1 MATFNIPSQNQSAN
15 KSGKNT
21 SAQAVAFINPYVRF
35 QGEFKQV
42 RCEYNTVFA
51 GTVNNILAALVV
63 QDIDFTLKVEVAKSS
78 SRTPSFAGLVM
89 PEAPQREGKPV
100 LGYLNY
106 SLIDEMGEEF
116 RIKGTFSLMDTPLN
130 RQLIKALEAG
140 IADRLQW
147 DLRVN
152 LAGQEVKDMEV
163 EGDTFGF
170 DL

>member
-1 MATFNIPSQNQSAN
+1 MANFNIPSQNTS

-21 SAQAVAFINPYVRF
+21 ATQAVCFINPYVKF
-35 QGEFKQV
+35 QGEMKQV

-51 GTVNNILAALVV
+51 GSINNILAACVA
-63 QDIDFTLKVEVAKSS
+63 QDIDFELKVEVAKTST
-78 SRTPSFAGLVM
+78 RVPSFAGLVM
-89 PEAPQREGKPV
+89 PEAQQREGKPV

-106 SLIDEMGEEF
+106 SLVDEEGEEF
-116 RIKGTFSLMDTPLN
+116 RIKGTFALTDTPLN
-130 RQLIKALEAG
+130 RQLVKAFDAG
-140 IADRLQW
+140 IADKLQW

-152 LAGQEVKDMEV
+152 LANQEVQDIKV

>member
-1 MATFNIPSQNQSAN
+1 MATFNIPSQNSTA
-15 KSGKNT
+15 KSGKST
-21 SAQAVAFINPYVRF
+21 AQAVCFINPYVRF
-35 QGEFKQV
+35 QGEMKQV

-51 GTVNNILAALVV
+51 GSVNNILAACVA
-63 QDIDFTLKVEVAKSS
+63 QDIDFTLKVEVAKTST
-78 SRTPSFAGLVM
+78 RIPSFEGLVM
-89 PEAPQREGKPV
+89 PEAPAKEGKPV

-106 SLIDEMGEEF
+106 SLVDDHGEEF
-116 RIKGTFSLMDTPLN
+116 RIKGTFALTDTPLN

>member
-1 MATFNIPSQNQSAN
+1 MANFNIPSQNTS

-21 SAQAVAFINPYVRF
+21 ATQAVCFINPYVKF
-35 QGEFKQV
+35 QGEMKQV

-51 GTVNNILAALVV
+51 GSINNVLAACVA
-63 QDIDFTLKVEVAKSS
+63 QDVDFELKVEVAKTST
-78 SRTPSFAGLVM
+78 RVPSFAGLVM

-106 SLIDEMGEEF
+106 SLVDEEGEEF
-116 RIKGTFSLMDTPLN
+116 RIKGTFALTDTPLN
-130 RQLIKALEAG
+130 RQLVKALDAG
-140 IADRLQW
+140 IADKLQW

-152 LAGQEVKDMEV
+152 LANQEVKDIEV
-163 EGDTFGF
+163 KGDTFGF

>member
-1 MATFNIPSQNQSAN
+1 MANFNIPSQNQSAA
-15 KSGKNT
+15 KSGK
-21 SAQAVAFINPYVRF
+21 SAAQAVCFVNPYVKF
-35 QGEFKQV
+35 QGELRQV
-42 RCEYNTVFA
+42 RCEYNTVFS
-51 GTVNNILAALVV
+51 GTVNNILAALVA
-63 QDIDFTLKVEVAKSS
+63 QDIDFTLKVEVAKTST
-78 SRTPSFAGLVM
+78 RIPSFEGLVM
-89 PEAPQREGKPV
+89 PEAPAREGKPV

-106 SLIDEMGEEF
+106 ILVDHHGEEF
-116 RIKGTFSLMDTPLN
+116 RIKGTFALTDTPLN

-152 LAGQEVKDMEV
+152 LPSQEVKDMEV

>member
-1 MATFNIPSQNQSAN
+1 MANYNIPSQNTAA
-15 KSGKNT
+15 KSGK
-21 SAQAVAFINPYVRF
+21 SATQAVCFINPYVKF
-35 QGEFKQV
+35 QGEMKQV
-42 RCEYNTVFA
+42 KCEYNTVFA
-51 GTVNNILAALVV
+51 GSVNNVLAACVA
-63 QDIDFTLKVEVAKSS
+63 QDIDFTLKVEVAKTST
-78 SRTPSFAGLVM
+78 RMPTFTGLVM

-106 SLIDEMGEEF
+106 SLVDEAGEEF
-116 RIKGTFSLMDTPLN
+116 RIKGTFALVDTPLN

-140 IADRLQW
+140 IADKLQW

-152 LAGQEVKDMEV
+152 LANQEVQDIQV

>member
-1 MATFNIPSQNQSAN
+1 MANFNFPSQNSTA
-15 KSGKNT
+15 KSGKST
-21 SAQAVAFINPYVRF
+21 AQAAVCFVNPYVRF
-35 QGEFKQV
+35 QGEMKQV
-42 RCEYNTVFA
+42 RCEFNTVFP
-51 GTVNNILAALVV
+51 GTVNNVLAACVA
-63 QDIDFTLKVEVAKSS
+63 QDIDYALKVEVAKTST
-78 SRTPSFAGLVM
+78 RVPSFEGLVM

-106 SLIDEMGEEF
+106 ILVDDNGEEF
-116 RIKGTFSLMDTPLN
+116 RIKGTFALTDTPLN

-152 LAGQEVKDMEV
+152 LANQEVKDLEV

>member
-1 MATFNIPSQNQSAN
+1 MANFNFPSQNSTA
-15 KSGKNT
+15 KSGKST
-21 SAQAVAFINPYVRF
+21 AQAVCFINPYVRF
-35 QGEFKQV
+35 QGEMKQV

-51 GTVNNILAALVV
+51 GSVNNILAALVA
-63 QDIDFTLKVEVAKSS
+63 QDIDFTLKVEVAKTS
-78 SRTPSFAGLVM
+78 SRVPSFEGLVM
-89 PEAPQREGKPV
+89 PEAPAREGKPV

-106 SLIDEMGEEF
+106 ILVDDNGEEF
-116 RIKGTFSLMDTPLN
+116 RIKGTFALTDTPLN

-152 LAGQEVKDMEV
+152 LANQEVKDMEV

>member
-1 MATFNIPSQNQSAN
+1 MANFNIPSQNTS

-21 SAQAVAFINPYVRF
+21 ATQAVCFINPYVKF
-35 QGEFKQV
+35 QGEMKQV

-51 GTVNNILAALVV
+51 GSINNVLAACVA
-63 QDIDFTLKVEVAKSS
+63 QDVDFELKVEVAKTST
-78 SRTPSFAGLVM
+78 RIPTFTGLVM

-106 SLIDEMGEEF
+106 TLVDEEGEEF
-116 RIKGTFSLMDTPLN
+116 RIKGTFALTDTPLN
-130 RQLIKALEAG
+130 RQLVKALDAG
-140 IADRLQW
+140 IADKLQW

-152 LAGQEVKDMEV
+152 LANQEVKDIEV
-163 EGDTFGF
+163 KGDTFGF

>member
-1 MATFNIPSQNQSAN
+1 MATFNIPSQNSTA
-15 KSGKNT
+15 KSGKST
-21 SAQAVAFINPYVRF
+21 AQAVCFINPYVKF
-35 QGEFKQV
+35 QGEMKQV
-42 RCEYNTVFA
+42 KCEYNTVFA
-51 GTVNNILAALVV
+51 GSVNNVLAALVA
-63 QDIDFTLKVEVAKSS
+63 QDIDFTLKVEVAKTST
-78 SRTPSFAGLVM
+78 RVPSFAGLVM

-106 SLIDEMGEEF
+106 SLIDEEGEEF
-116 RIKGTFSLMDTPLN
+116 RIKGTFALVDTPLN

-152 LAGQEVKDMEV
+152 LANQEVKDLEV
-163 EGDTFGF
+163 EGNTFGF

>member
-1 MATFNIPSQNQSAN
+1 MANFNIPSQNTS

-21 SAQAVAFINPYVRF
+21 ATQAVCFINPYVKF
-35 QGEFKQV
+35 QGEMKQV

-51 GTVNNILAALVV
+51 GSINNILAACVA
-63 QDIDFTLKVEVAKSS
+63 QDVDFELKVEVAKTST
-78 SRTPSFAGLVM
+78 RVPTFAGLVM

-106 SLIDEMGEEF
+106 SLVDEEGEEF
-116 RIKGTFSLMDTPLN
+116 RIKGTFALTDTPLN
-130 RQLIKALEAG
+130 RQLVKALDAG
-140 IADRLQW
+140 IADKLQW

-152 LAGQEVKDMEV
+152 LANQEVQDIKV

>member
-1 MATFNIPSQNQSAN
+1 MANFNFPSQSQAAA
-15 KSGKNT
+15 KAGKAT
-21 SAQAVAFINPYVRF
+21 AQAVCFINPYVRF
-35 QGEFKQV
+35 QGEMKQV
-42 RCEYNTVFA
+42 RCEFNTVFP
-51 GTVNNILAALVV
+51 GTVNNVLAACVA
-63 QDIDFTLKVEVAKSS
+63 QDIDYALKVEVAKTST
-78 SRTPSFAGLVM
+78 RVPSFEGLVM
-89 PEAPQREGKPV
+89 PEAPAREGKPV

-106 SLIDEMGEEF
+106 ILVDDNGEEF
-116 RIKGTFSLMDTPLN
+116 RIKGTFALTDTPLN

-152 LAGQEVKDMEV
+152 LANQEVKDMEV

>member
-1 MATFNIPSQNQSAN
+1 MANFNFPSQNSTA
-15 KSGKNT
+15 KSGK
-21 SAQAVAFINPYVRF
+21 SASQAVCFVNPYVKF
-35 QGEFKQV
+35 GGEFKQV

-51 GTVNNILAALVV
+51 GSVNNILAALVA
-63 QDIDFTLKVEVAKSS
+63 QDIDFTLKVEVAKTST
-78 SRTPSFAGLVM
+78 RIPSFEGLVM
-89 PEAPQREGKPV
+89 PEAPAREGKPV

-106 SLIDEMGEEF
+106 ILVDDHGEEF
-116 RIKGTFSLMDTPLN
+116 RIKGTFALTDTPLN

-152 LAGQEVKDMEV
+152 LPSQEVKDMEV

>member
-1 MATFNIPSQNQSAN
+1 MATFNIPSQNSTA
-15 KSGKNT
+15 KSGKST
-21 SAQAVAFINPYVRF
+21 AQAVCFINPYVKF
-35 QGEFKQV
+35 QGEMKQV
-42 RCEYNTVFA
+42 KCEYNTVFA
-51 GTVNNILAALVV
+51 GSVNNVLAALVA
-63 QDIDFTLKVEVAKSS
+63 QDIDFTLKVEVAKTST
-78 SRTPSFAGLVM
+78 RVPSFAGLVM

-106 SLIDEMGEEF
+106 SLIDEEGEEF
-116 RIKGTFSLMDTPLN
+116 RIKGTFALVDTPLN

-152 LAGQEVKDMEV
+152 LANQEVQDLEV
-163 EGDTFGF
+163 EGDSFGF